1 MLKSVINLFF
11 PPICTGCKNLL
22 LPNEKIICTICR
34 HEIPLTNH
42 HLLHENEA
50 MGKFYGR
57 IDLQHAS
64 TLFYFH
70 KKGIVQELIHNLKYR
85 GHEEI
90 GVLIAEWY
98 LVDLKK
104 ITALKDADYIIP
116 VPLHPKKLKSRG
128 YNQVHSFA
136 QTLSKGLQIEC
147 NEKLLFRTKYTKTQS
162 KKNLLG
168 RSDAIQDAFDVVY
181 SDREHHKHFL
191 LVDDVLTTGAT
202 LESCCRAL
210 QKIPGAKISI
220 VCMAMAQ

>member
-1 MLKSVINLFF
+1 MLKSIINLFF

-22 LPNEKIICTICR
+22 LPNEKVICTICR

-90 GVLIAEWY
+90 GGLIAEWY

-104 ITALKDADYIIP
+104 IKALENADYIIP
-116 VPLHPKKLKSRG
+116 VPLHPKKLRSRG

-136 QTLSKGLQIEC
+136 QTLSRGLQIEC
-147 NEKLLFRTKYTKTQS
+147 HEKLLIRTKYTKTQS
-162 KKNLLG
+162 KKNLIG

-181 SDREHHKHFL
+181 SEHEHHKHFV